1 MRLGRFLYCGPS
13 TSLPNSRQAFSLN
26 THFPV
31 TNARCSVRTFPIHI
45 IPSLQVSNIPAMASP
60 VSIGDVIMLSKLA
73 FRLGH
78 AFTSGRKSAPAEF
91 QEVQNQLYSLSKAL
105 EFLVTHKTTHS
116 GDDSNS
122 CENTAATCRQEIDQH
137 DEFLGQ
143 LIINCRKTLSH
154 LESLVD
160 KYSELTSDCE
170 EPGSIGRKKWRT
182 EMKDNWKRIRWTIE
196 GGNLD
201 ELRGNLAVHI
211 NSLNLAVSAINK

>member
-1 MRLGRFLYCGPS
+1 
-13 TSLPNSRQAFSLN
+13 
-26 THFPV
+26 
-31 TNARCSVRTFPIHI
+31 
-45 IPSLQVSNIPAMASP
+45 
-60 VSIGDVIMLSKLA
+60 
-73 FRLGH
+73 
-78 AFTSGRKSAPAEF
+78 
-91 QEVQNQLYSLSKAL
+91 LSKAL
-105 EFLVTHKTTHS
+105 EFLVTHKTTRS

-137 DEFLGQ
+137 DEFLGL
-143 LIINCRKTLSH
+143 LIKNCRKTLSH

-211 NSLNLAVSAINK
+211 NSLNLAVSAINKRVPRNSLPGSVANQPFFGSSQFPNNKNRGASGCHPQHVEGSVRMVH